1 MTFSEEPNVAVGAR
15 SLESAETFAK
25 KHKIPKAYGSY
36 AELCQDPDIDIVYIG
51 SINPTHLQIAKLA
64 FQNKKNVLCEK
75 PLTMGPEDSKEMIRA
90 AKEADVYLLDG
101 IWVRFHPG
109 YVQIRK
115 SIEDGEIG
123 EPLRVDVSFGVDL
136 THQPRTMKKDLG
148 GSATLDIGIY
158 CVNIT
163 TMVLGSKPREVIA
176 KGLVNEDGVDVAVS
190 AILVYDGGKYGCLKY
205 DTRMKMIN
213 ECVITGTKGMIKM
226 HSVFWSPT
234 KIEINGKLFEYPAET
249 EGYVYWN
256 TYFLRCEAEAARED
270 ILEGRKEND
279 IVPFE
284 KSIDIS
290 KSEAVSENLKMVPIL
305 GYWDIRGLAQPI
317 RLLLHYTGTEFE
329 DKYYVCGPAPTFDK
343 SSWLSVKTSLGL
355 DFPNASNRQWEGSLP
370 YYIEDD
376 VKITQSNAIM
386 RFVAR
391 KGENLEGKTP
401 IEKVR
406 VDMLENEAMD
416 FRYGIVK
423 LCYMSEDY
431 EAEKRKFITE
441 TLPQQ
446 LQRFSDFLGDNKWFA
461 GENITFVDFIMY
473 ELLDQHQAFHSECL
487 NNFKNLKDLLHRFE
501 SIPQIKKYM
510 DSDKFIKDKLLKE
523 VIEEPINNRRAH
535 FGM

>member
-1 MTFSEEPNVAVGAR
+1 FS
-15 SLESAETFAK
+15 
-25 KHKIPKAYGSY
+25 
-36 AELCQDPDIDIVYIG
+36 Q
-51 SINPTHLQIAKLA
+51 
-64 FQNKKNVLCEK
+64 
-75 PLTMGPEDSKEMIRA
+75 
-90 AKEADVYLLDG
+90 
-101 IWVRFHPG
+101 
-109 YVQIRK
+109 
-115 SIEDGEIG
+115 
-123 EPLRVDVSFGVDL
+123 
-136 THQPRTMKKDLG
+136 
-148 GSATLDIGIY
+148 
-158 CVNIT
+158 
-163 TMVLGSKPREVIA
+163 
-176 KGLVNEDGVDVAVS
+176 
-190 AILVYDGGKYGCLKY
+190 
-205 DTRMKMIN
+205 
-213 ECVITGTKGMIKM
+213 
-226 HSVFWSPT
+226 
-234 KIEINGKLFEYPAET
+234 
-249 EGYVYWN
+249 
-256 TYFLRCEAEAARED
+256 
-270 ILEGRKEND
+270 
-279 IVPFE
+279 
-284 KSIDIS
+284 

-343 SSWLSVKTSLGL
+343 SSWL
-355 DFPNASNRQWEGSLP
+355 SLP

-510 DSDKFIKDKLLKE
+510 DSNKFIKDKLLKE